1 MIFLVAVALD
11 PRYDLTGVE
20 NVIAN
25 INANLNTNLDVDIIK
40 RTHQSSYPMLFIMAR
55 GLLTPPVS
63 IVASESAFSAGGR
76 TMTDRRTKL
85 GVNSLKAVM
94 CIRDWEAAEEREQ
107 GWQAMLEAEFKIL
120 ECENYFENLII
131 LLNLDSYLNMC
142 GN

>member
-1 MIFLVAVALD
+1 
-11 PRYDLTGVE
+11 
-20 NVIAN
+20 
-25 INANLNTNLDVDIIK
+25 
-40 RTHQSSYPMLFIMAR
+40 MAR

-120 ECENYFENLII
+120 ELDCCSSLSKTLWTAIYYVNEDRPFISGWLIF
-131 LLNLDSYLNMC
+131 LEFSF
-142 GN
+142 